1 MKYVTAYTAVTD
13 TRSSSESMRE
23 ANTLLA
29 GASTSLLLLRV
40 GLARSRLQVD
50 IHHVLLLCWQCLH
63 SWQGCSDLA
72 EQRLHTYEEELIRFK
87 CAQHGTSKSLSIYIV
102 VSLET
107 NGVLD
112 IWIWPWCWSRLSRWS
127 RWTWHSI
134 LLPCSLL
141 LLWTLVCVEQGE
153 MITSLQASSSTI
165 CIFLW
170 I

>member
-1 MKYVTAYTAVTD
+1 MKYVTAYTTVTD

-72 EQRLHTYEEELIRFK
+72 EQRLH
-87 CAQHGTSKSLSIYIV
+87 
-102 VSLET
+102 
-107 NGVLD
+107 
-112 IWIWPWCWSRLSRWS
+112 IWGRIDKVQMCT
-127 RWTWHSI
+127 TWHIKESKHLHRCLVGDKWRARHLNLTLMLKPAFALVSMNMTFNSFA
-134 LLPCSLL
+134 LLSPSSVDTCLRRTRRNDHEL
-141 LLWTLVCVEQGE
+141 
-153 MITSLQASSSTI
+153 AS
-165 CIFLW
+165 
-170 I
+170 